1 MFSDVKMV
9 GDSLRERLKGVKRLL
24 VIGVG
29 NELGCDD
36 AAGVELS
43 RQLKKGLRKS
53 GRASVVEAGATPENF
68 TSVVNKLHPSHI
80 VIVDAAKMGLQP
92 GSVRI
97 VEKAEITGFSYST
110 HTLPLSFL
118 IGLLEKSSGAVI
130 TVIGIEPLNVGFGEK
145 ISRPVRDSLASLGR
159 VLRQIIHSMD

>member
-1 MFSDVKMV
+1 MFSDVRMFEE
-9 GDSLRERLKGVKRLL
+9 LRERLNGVKRLL

-29 NELGCDD
+29 NALGCDD

-43 RQLKKGLRKS
+43 RRLKKGLPKS
-53 GRASVVEAGATPENF
+53 GRASVIEAGASPENF
-68 TSVVNKLHPSHI
+68 TSVVNRLHPSHI

-145 ISRPVRDSLASLGR
+145 ISRPIRDSIASLAR
-159 VLRQIIHSMD
+159 VLQQIIHSMD

>member
-1 MFSDVKMV
+1 MFSDVRMLEE
-9 GDSLRERLKGVKRLL
+9 LRERLKGAKRLL

-29 NELGCDD
+29 NALGCDD

-43 RQLKKGLRKS
+43 RRLKKELRKS
-53 GRASVVEAGATPENF
+53 RRASVIEAGASPENF
-68 TSVVNKLHPSHI
+68 TSVVNRLHPSHI

-97 VEKAEITGFSYST
+97 VEKAKITGFSYST

-145 ISRPVRDSLASLGR
+145 ISRPIRDSIASLAK
-159 VLRQIIHSMD
+159 VLQQIIHSMD

>member
-1 MFSDVKMV
+1 MFSDVKMIR
-9 GDSLRERLKGVKRLL
+9 DLLKERLKGVKRLL

-36 AAGVELS
+36 AAGVDLAK
-43 RQLKKGLRKS
+43 QLKKGLHKS
-53 GRASVVEAGATPENF
+53 RRASVIEAGATPENF
-68 TSVVNKLHPSHI
+68 TSVVNDFHPSHI

-130 TVIGIEPLNVGFGEK
+130 TVIGIEPLCVGFGER
-145 ISRPVRDSLASLGR
+145 ISRPVRVSITSLIR
-159 VLRQIIHSMD
+159 VLQQIINSMD